1 MVQMGGKGSGRRP
14 KPTEQKRRLGNPGKR
29 KLPAQNA
36 EIIVLPFRDVPEPHR
51 PIATAFGRRM
61 WDAVWLAGASWLK
74 PSMDSEIVLMAC
86 EAIDERVQLRNQVM
100 LNPASW
106 RERRGLRELDKQ
118 IASLLGQ
125 IGFAPSDRAN
135 LGIGE
140 TKNHE
145 FHEIRARIQ
154 AKRDNSSS

>member
-1 MVQMGGKGSGRRP
+1 MGGKGSGRRP
-14 KPTEQKRRLGNPGKR
+14 KPVEQKRRIGNPGKR
-29 KLPAQNA
+29 KLPGADA

-51 PIATAFGRRM
+51 PIATAYGRRM
-61 WDAVWLAGASWLK
+61 WDAVWLAGASWMK
-74 PSMDSEIVLMAC
+74 PHMDGEIVLMAC
-86 EAIDERVQLRNQVM
+86 EAIDERVQLRNEVM

-140 TKNHE
+140 TKNYE

-154 AKRDNSSS
+154 AKRDNA

>member
-1 MVQMGGKGSGRRP
+1 MVEMGGKGSGRRP
-14 KPTEQKRRLGNPGKR
+14 KPIEQKRRLGNPGKR
-29 KLPAQNA
+29 KLPSQNA
-36 EIIVLPFRDVPEPHR
+36 EVIVLPFRDIPEPHR
-51 PIATAFGRRM
+51 PIATAYGRRM
-61 WDAVWLAGASWLK
+61 WDAVWLAGAAWLK

-140 TKNHE
+140 SKNHE

-154 AKRDNSSS
+154 AKRDNASS

>member
-1 MVQMGGKGSGRRP
+1 
-14 KPTEQKRRLGNPGKR
+14 
-29 KLPAQNA
+29 
-36 EIIVLPFRDVPEPHR
+36 VLPFRDVPEPHR

-61 WDAVWLAGASWLK
+61 WDAVWMAGASWLK
-74 PSMDSEIVLMAC
+74 PQMDSEIVLMAC

-140 TKNHE
+140 TKNNE

-154 AKRDNSSS
+154 AKRHNTSS

>member
-1 MVQMGGKGSGRRP
+1 MGGKGSGRRP
-14 KPTEQKRRLGNPGKR
+14 KPAEQKRRLGNPGKR
-29 KLPAQNA
+29 KLPGKDA
-36 EIIVLPFRDVPEPHR
+36 EVIVLPFREIPEPHR
-51 PIATAFGRRM
+51 PIATAYGRRM
-61 WDAVWLAGASWLK
+61 WDAVWMAGASWLK
-74 PSMDSEIVLMAC
+74 LSMDGEIVLMAC

-140 TKNHE
+140 QKNHE

-154 AKRDNSSS
+154 AKRDNA

>member
-1 MVQMGGKGSGRRP
+1 MGGKGSGRRP
-14 KPTEQKRRLGNPGKR
+14 KPVEQKRRVGNPGKR
-29 KLPAQNA
+29 KLPKQDA
-36 EIIVLPFRDVPEPHR
+36 EVIVLPFRDVPEPHR

-61 WDAVWLAGASWLK
+61 WDAVWNAGASWLK
-74 PSMDSEIVLMAC
+74 PGMDAEIVLMAC

-100 LNPASW
+100 LNPGSW

-125 IGFAPSDRAN
+125 IGFSPTDRAN
-135 LGIGE
+135 LGVGE
-140 TKNHE
+140 MKHHE

-154 AKRDNSSS
+154 AKRNNAQS